1 MIDTR
6 LLRHLMAVASHP
18 TVQAAADSLHL
29 TQPSLTKSIA
39 RFEESIGAKLFDRR
53 GHKLVLTE
61 LGQRIVAGGEQ
72 IMRNLQELE
81 EEITVWKDIGA
92 GDIEIGVEP
101 GAELS
106 ILPSVL
112 QAFVPEHPGVH
123 VRIRSGQTLTLLPAL
138 LAGDLHFLVADA
150 ELASERTDLDI
161 QPLARDQLAAAVRP
175 GHPLEGKEKLSPED
189 IAAHPFISSS
199 TAPRFK
205 RWQVERGQEET
216 GKPFVASLICD
227 NFEVLIRLGE
237 ESDSVVVGPHELLLH
252 YQKAGRLKIMPWAL
266 NSPEVQPSLIRSK
279 GRPMSPAVELMAELF
294 LDASR

>member
-1 MIDTR
+1 
-6 LLRHLMAVASHP
+6 MAIASHS

-39 RFEESIGAKLFDRR
+39 RFEESIDAKLFDRR

-61 LGQRIVAGGEQ
+61 LGQRLVVGGEK

-81 EEITVWKDIGA
+81 EEINVWKDIGT
-92 GDIEIGVEP
+92 GDIEIGVDP
-101 GAELS
+101 AAEMS
-106 ILPSVL
+106 ILPVVL
-112 QAFVPEHPGVH
+112 QSFVPSHPGVH
-123 VRIRSGQTLTLLPAL
+123 VRIRSGQTPTLLPAL
-138 LAGDLHFLVADA
+138 LAGDLHFIVADA
-150 ELASERTDLDI
+150 ELASDHEDLEI
-161 QPLARDQLAAAVRP
+161 QSLAKDGLAAAVRP
-175 GHPLEGKEKLSPED
+175 DHPLAEKKKLSSED

-205 RWQVERGQEET
+205 RWQVERGTEET

-237 ESDSVVVGPHELLLH
+237 ESDAIVVGPHDLLMY
-252 YQKAGRLKIMPWAL
+252 YQTAGRLKIMPWPL
-266 NSPEVQPSLIRSK
+266 NSPEIQPSLIRSK
-279 GRPMSPAVELMAELF
+279 GRPMSPAVELMIELL